1 MKPIVLT
8 VDDSSDDTLLLQRA
22 CQRAGVRFT
31 LQTVDDGT
39 KAIAYLSGLDDFS
52 DRARHPIPDLVLLD
66 LKMPVKTGFE
76 VLEWLR
82 RHPQFKNLPVAVFTA
97 SQHDADVRE
106 AYRKGANC
114 FLTKPVEYDALIE
127 LAEALDKDLEGQE
140 SFPYLL
146 RKLSAYKPQP
156 AAERE

>member
-1 MKPIVLT
+1 MTRIVLT

-22 CQRAGVRFT
+22 CSRAGVKFI

-39 KAIAYLSGLDDFS
+39 KAIAYLSGSENFS
-52 DRARHPIPDLVLLD
+52 DRERHPIPDLILLD

-82 RHPQFKNLPVAVFTA
+82 NHPEFKSLPVAVLTA
-97 SQHDADVRE
+97 SQHDGDVRE

-114 FLTKPVEYDALIE
+114 FLTKPIEYEDLVK
-127 LAEALDKDLEGQE
+127 LAEALDKDLAAEK
-140 SFPYLL
+140 SFPNLIRTL
-146 RKLSAYKPQP
+146 EAFKPEP
-156 AAERE
+156 DKKG